1 MKRTPLY
8 EAHVAAG
15 ARMVPFAGWEMP
27 VQYSG
32 VIDEVRAVRNGAGV
46 FDVSHMGEVAV
57 SGPAALAWLNSLTTN
72 DVSRLSPG
80 RAQYSL
86 LLREDG
92 GILDDILVYQIGEEQ
107 YLLVLNASNTG
118 QDLAWLRDHPV
129 PGVEL
134 TDVADDTA
142 LLAVQGP
149 GALLLLARLADL
161 DLAGMR
167 RFGCAFAAFAASI
180 TCSMLASPWP

>member
-8 EAHVAAG
+8 EAHVTAG
-15 ARMVPFAGWEMP
+15 ARLVPFAGWEMP

-32 VIDEVRAVRNGAGV
+32 VIDEVRAVRNAAGV
-46 FDVSHMGEVAV
+46 FDVSHMGEALV

-72 DVSRLSPG
+72 DVARLTPG

-92 GILDDILVYQIGEEQ
+92 GILDDILIYQTDKER
-107 YLLVLNASNTG
+107 YLLVLNASNAEK
-118 QDLAWLRDHPV
+118 DLAWLRVHRV

-134 TDVADDTA
+134 TDVSDDTS

-149 GALLLLARLADL
+149 
-161 DLAGMR
+161 
-167 RFGCAFAAFAASI
+167 
-180 TCSMLASPWP
+180 